1 MNTVLEN
8 QLPVQELEKIGLMKD
23 GQLLMDNS
31 NATALK
37 RGNVTDLLEI
47 KDVRG
52 NGYGIEALNARVSI
66 VQEEGEN
73 KVRLDPV
80 YKEIQDHP
88 LLETEEK
95 DKLVNGQQANIKKTA
110 SIYGTIVS
118 HGKDHFQFDPKE
130 SSSYYIELA
139 KKDGT
144 SKHIWGV
151 DLDRALAQSGHK
163 IGDKVQ
169 LNNLGNKLVEV
180 DAPIKNEVGEITSW
194 EKKMVNRNTW
204 EVVEARE
211 FKKDKDAVIEYDPQ
225 TKQFMSYDPAKIK
238 SPEKING
245 ETLTEEKKRKL
256 KEGEVVT
263 LEDGTEIQLSTS
275 DKNGIRSNRAGLVLS
290 ILIDGGISYL
300 LITGIKSLLNRANH
314 PQQLNTKEKEQA
326 YSKGYLQALK
336 EVEIQLERKQAKFP
350 NDKSISAEISI
361 VKGEFSK
368 ASNMSHSELNALS
381 VKDADDIKNEISVN
395 DPDHGKEKDSGYDK
409 DFPDVVKDRNEDKQ
423 NDEKQSTGRGR

>member
-8 QLPVQELEKIGLMKD
+8 HLPVQELEKVGLMKD

-47 KDVRG
+47 KNIRG
-52 NGYGIEALNARVSI
+52 NGYGIESLNARVSI
-66 VQEEGEN
+66 IKEKGEN
-73 KVRLDPV
+73 KVRFDPI

-95 DKLVNGQQANIKKTA
+95 DKLVNGQQTNIKKTT
-110 SIYGTIVS
+110 SMYGTIVS

-139 KKDGT
+139 KEDGT

-151 DLDRALAQSGHK
+151 DLDKALAQSRHK

-180 DAPIKNEVGEITSW
+180 DAPMKNEVGEITSW

-245 ETLTEEKKRKL
+245 ETLSAEKKRKL
-256 KEGEVVT
+256 KEGEVVA
-263 LEDGTEIQLSTS
+263 LGDGTEIQLSTS
-275 DKNGIRSNRAGLVLS
+275 DKNGVRSNRAGLVLS

-300 LITGIKSLLNRANH
+300 LITGIKSLLDKGNQPPKA
-314 PQQLNTKEKEQA
+314 TSKEKDEA
-326 YSKGYLQALK
+326 YSKGYLKALV
-336 EVEIQLERKQAKFP
+336 EVEKQLDRKQAQFP
-350 NDKSISAEISI
+350 NDKSISAEIFL
-361 VKGEFSK
+361 VKGEFNK
-368 ASNMSHSELNALS
+368 ASNMSASKLDEMKVVDIED
-381 VKDADDIKNEISVN
+381 VKNDIKVHHLDEN
-395 DPDHGKEKDSGYDK
+395 DLPDAVKE
-409 DFPDVVKDRNEDKQ
+409 RNEEKQ

>member
-8 QLPVQELEKIGLMKD
+8 HLPVQELEKIGLMKD

-47 KDVRG
+47 KDIRG

-66 VQEEGEN
+66 VQEDGEN
-73 KVRLDPV
+73 KVRLDPI

-95 DKLVNGQQANIKKTA
+95 DKLVNGQQTNIKKTA

-245 ETLTEEKKRKL
+245 ETLTAEKKRKL
-256 KEGEVVT
+256 KEGEIVA

-275 DKNGIRSNRAGLVLS
+275 DKNGVRSNRAGLVLS
-290 ILIDGGISYL
+290 VLIDGGISYL
-300 LITGIKSLLNRANH
+300 LITGIKSLLDRTNQPKKA
-314 PQQLNTKEKEQA
+314 TSKEKEEA
-326 YSKGYLQALK
+326 YSKGYLKALV
-336 EVEIQLERKQAKFP
+336 EVEKQLERKQAKFP
-350 NDKSISAEISI
+350 QDKSISTELSL
-361 VKGEFSK
+361 VKGEINK
-368 ASNMSHSELNALS
+368 ASNMSPTKLDEMK
-381 VKDADDIKNEISVN
+381 VVDMEDIKSEVKVHHN
-395 DPDHGKEKDSGYDK
+395 DVEKDKDSGYDK

>member
-47 KDVRG
+47 KDIKG
-52 NGYGIEALNARVSI
+52 NGFGIEALNARVSI
-66 VQEEGEN
+66 VQEQGKN

-88 LLETEEK
+88 LLESDERE
-95 DKLVNGQQANIKKTA
+95 KLVNAQQANIKKTA
-110 SIYGTIVS
+110 SIYGTLVS
-118 HGKDHFQFDPKE
+118 HGKEHFQFDQKE
-130 SSSYYIELA
+130 SNSYYMEIA
-139 KKDGT
+139 KSDGT

-151 DLDRALAQSGHK
+151 DLERALFQSGHK
-163 IGDKVQ
+163 IGDRVQ

-180 DAPIKNEVGEITSW
+180 DALVKNEKGEIQSW

-204 EVVEARE
+204 EVTDARE
-211 FKKDKDAVIEYDPQ
+211 LKINQNDREAVIEYDPQ
-225 TKQFMSYDPAKIK
+225 TKQFMSYDPAKVK
-238 SPEKING
+238 LPEKING
-245 ETLTEEKKRKL
+245 ETLSPEKKRKL
-256 KEGEVVT
+256 KEGEVVA

-275 DKNGIRSNRAGLVLS
+275 DKNGVRSNRAGLVLS

-300 LITGIKSLLNRANH
+300 LITGIKSLLDKGNQ
-314 PQQLNTKEKEQA
+314 PQKATSKEKDEA
-326 YSKGYLQALK
+326 YSKGYLKALV
-336 EVEIQLERKQAKFP
+336 EVEKQLERKQAQFP
-350 NDKSISAEISI
+350 NDKSISAEISL
-361 VKGEFSK
+361 VKGEFNK
-368 ASNMSHSELNALS
+368 ASNMSASKLDDMKVVDIED
-381 VKDADDIKNEISVN
+381 VKTDIKVHHLDEN
-395 DPDHGKEKDSGYDK
+395 DLPDAVKE
-409 DFPDVVKDRNEDKQ
+409 RNEEKQ